1 MKSAARRLARP
12 AVVVRALALLLG
24 ALALSA
30 SLLGC
35 SSGSGNN
42 DGVTAIDTTFDVH
55 LTTGTSMRGVSMT
68 LRHATDFELILVE
81 RGDAPLASGTCS
93 ENVTPGQVLATCA
106 TTTSF
111 SAPIDAWH
119 VTLRHRSDRSLDM
132 GILELTCE
140 ASDALGNTFAVT
152 CVAVE

>member
-1 MKSAARRLARP
+1 MKFAARRLARP
-12 AVVVRALALLLG
+12 SVLG
-24 ALALSA
+24 ALALA
-30 SLLGC
+30 TLLLGC
-35 SSGSGNN
+35 SSGSDDD
-42 DGVTAIDTTFDVH
+42 DGVTVIETLFDVR

-68 LRHATDFELILVE
+68 LRHATDFELMLIQ

-93 ENVTPGQVLATCA
+93 ENATPGQVLATCA

-132 GILELTCE
+132 GILDLTCE

>member
-12 AVVVRALALLLG
+12 AAIVLLLG
-24 ALALSA
+24 ALALA
-30 SLLGC
+30 PLLLGC

-42 DGVTAIDTTFDVH
+42 DGVTVIETMFDVR
-55 LTTGTSMRGVSMT
+55 LTTGTAMRGVNMT
-68 LRHATDFELILVE
+68 LRHSTDFELISIA
-81 RGDAPLASGTCS
+81 RGDAPLASGTCT
-93 ENVTPGQVLATCA
+93 ENATPGQIRATCA

-119 VTLRHRSDRSLDM
+119 VTLRHRSDRSLDE

-140 ASDALGNTFAVT
+140 ASDIAGNTFAVT